1 MRILLIED
9 DRDLCGV
16 LRPRLEQAGFVVDCC
31 HDGEEG
37 LYYLC
42 QPVYDAA
49 VLDRMLPGLDGVT
62 LLARARAQ
70 GIATPVLLLTAL
82 DRVQDRVA
90 GLDAG
95 ADDYL
100 GKPFDM
106 RELLA
111 RLRALCR
118 RPGGGEA
125 AQLRAGDLV
134 LDAGGL
140 ILSGPAGQVTLSRRE
155 AQLLEALMRAPGQTL
170 HRTVLFGRVWGP
182 DSEVESGNL
191 DSYIHFIRRRLR
203 AVGSRAQAVTVRGVG
218 YRLEVGGC

>member
-16 LRPRLEQAGFVVDCC
+16 LRPRLEQEGFVVDCC

-70 GIATPVLLLTAL
+70 GITTPVLLLTAL

-100 GKPFDM
+100 GKPFDFTFTPDH
-106 RELLA
+106 RIKLVILGIA
-111 RLRALCR
+111 CDIFAILVKHRCFATLTSSGTALCFS
-118 RPGGGEA
+118 A
-125 AQLRAGDLV
+125 F
-134 LDAGGL
+134 
-140 ILSGPAGQVTLSRRE
+140 SSRRL
-155 AQLLEALMRAPGQTL
+155 AC
-170 HRTVLFGRVWGP
+170 
-182 DSEVESGNL
+182 
-191 DSYIHFIRRRLR
+191 II
-203 AVGSRAQAVTVRGVG
+203 
-218 YRLEVGGC
+218 